1 MTSELLKSSAVQD
14 QLGGRSGGIPKRVM
28 PAMRA
33 GFGSWIIWLS
43 IPHCRDPHYIASITL
58 NGEMMGLSTQLHE
71 AKGFTYQK
79 AKELMNKLNKSPDT
93 PARLQMVQ
101 RTTEHA
107 SGSLPTDGLRHGY
120 EQAVLRSALA
130 MIAEPQQLLERGADG
145 DYRISVIQSGWWAY
159 QIARGGNKTCSWR
172 RCDSGQ
178 WRSGCGQFMR
188 LPDTPTLCGLAFC
201 GFCGSRLS
209 VQDNDDEYREWE

>member
-1 MTSELLKSSAVQD
+1 MASELMKSSAVQK
-14 QLGGRSGGIPKRVM
+14 QLGGCQVVYQQRVV

-58 NGEMMGLSTQLHE
+58 KGEMMGLSTRIHE

-101 RTTEHA
+101 RTTEYA

-130 MIAEPQQLLERGADG
+130 MIAEPQQLLARGVDG
-145 DYRISVIQSGWWAY
+145 DYRIAVIQSGWWAY
-159 QIARGGNKTCSWR
+159 QIAGRGNKTCSWLLD
-172 RCDSGQ
+172 DSGQ

-188 LPDTPTLCGLAFC
+188 LQNTPSLCCLAFC

-209 VQDNDDEYREWE
+209 VQDNDDEYRE

>member
-1 MTSELLKSSAVQD
+1 MASELLKSSAVQK
-14 QLGGRSGGIPKRVM
+14 QLGGGQVIYQQGAV

-33 GFGSWIIWLS
+33 GHGSWIIWLS

-58 NGEMMGLSTQLHE
+58 NGEMMGLSTRFHE
-71 AKGFTYQK
+71 AKGFTYQE

-93 PARLQMVQ
+93 PARLEMVQ
-101 RTTEHA
+101 RATEHPN
-107 SGSLPTDGLRHGY
+107 SSLPTSGLRQGY

-145 DYRISVIQSGWWAY
+145 DYRIAVIQSGWWAY
-159 QIARGGNKTCSWR
+159 QIARGGNKTCSWQ

-178 WRSGCGQFMR
+178 WRSGCGQLMR
-188 LPDTPTLCGLAFC
+188 LPDTPPLCGLAFC

-209 VQDNDDEYREWE
+209 VQDNDDEYRD

>member
-1 MTSELLKSSAVQD
+1 MASELLKSSEVQK
-14 QLGGRSGGIPKRVM
+14 QLGRGLVISQQGVV

-33 GFGSWIIWLS
+33 GLGSWIIWLS

-58 NGEMMGLSTQLHE
+58 NGEMMGLSTRIYE

-93 PARLQMVQ
+93 PARLQIVQ

-130 MIAEPQQLLERGADG
+130 MIAEPQQLLARGADG
-145 DYRISVIQSGWWAY
+145 DYRIAVIQSGWWAY
-159 QIARGGNKTCSWR
+159 QIARGGNKTCSWQLG
-172 RCDSGQ
+172 DSGQ
-178 WRSGCGQFMR
+178 WRSGCGQLMR
-188 LPDTPTLCGLAFC
+188 LPDTPSLCNLAFC
-201 GFCGSRLS
+201 GFCGSQLS
-209 VQDNDDEYREWE
+209 VQDNDDEYRE